1 MVEQDFSVNFQENP
15 NQRFVIEND
24 NADITTLIVSI
35 NETPSINSSSYSV
48 YSLAENVVEIGSS
61 DNVYW
66 IQENESGK
74 YELFFGNGRIGKKLV
89 HGSAIKI
96 QYLTTSGAVGNN
108 ISSGY
113 NFSDVIL
120 FLDKPMITS
129 MDFPKFNISSNKLK
143 ASISNRPF
151 SGRFKLITEQE
162 DWQVSDD
169 RNLKRIE
176 AKKVIFALKDADEMN
191 LDFYFQASNLGFSFL
206 HKIQGK
212 GPEKQNS
219 LILKGAIFN
228 SGMGGLE
235 ERYQPIKR
243 RTIMLEQ
250 LNVDLGFF
258 ELHCNDLV
266 AVNLLKF
273 TTEDDVD
280 CLLKLSSKEISKIKT
295 DDVSIQRI
303 INFVKLLLIIN
314 NTTKPAEP
322 QPIPIKLSLNKGLLY
337 INAIPIYQFPTQ
349 Y

>member
-1 MVEQDFSVNFQENP
+1 MKKK
-15 NQRFVIEND
+15 IY
-24 NADITTLIVSI
+24 TLTLILVA
-35 NETPSINSSSYSV
+35 V
-48 YSLAENVVEIGSS
+48 LSLLYFVWAWAANIQKEVLKKHLSREWALNLSDENITA
-61 DNVYW
+61 
-66 IQENESGK
+66 
-74 YELFFGNGRIGKKLV
+74 
-89 HGSAIKI
+89 HGFPFKFAIKMSNFNSRLKDTPLRLKFLRLEI
-96 QYLTTSGAVGNN
+96 VRL
-108 ISSGY
+108 IY

-212 GPEKQNS
+212 GSEKQNN

-228 SGMGGLE
+228 SSIGGPE
-235 ERYQPIKR
+235 ESDQPIKL

-258 ELHCNDLV
+258 ELHCNDAV

>member
-1 MVEQDFSVNFQENP
+1 MKKK
-15 NQRFVIEND
+15 IY
-24 NADITTLIVSI
+24 TLTLILVVVLSLLYFVWAWAANI
-35 NETPSINSSSYSV
+35 QKEVLKKYLSSEWALNLSD
-48 YSLAENVVEIGSS
+48 ENITA
-61 DNVYW
+61 
-66 IQENESGK
+66 
-74 YELFFGNGRIGKKLV
+74 
-89 HGSAIKI
+89 HGFPFKFAIKMSNFNSH
-96 QYLTTSGAVGNN
+96 LKDTSLRLEFLRLEIVRL
-108 ISSGY
+108 IY

-169 RNLKRIE
+169 RNSKRIE

-212 GPEKQNS
+212 GPEKQNK

-228 SGMGGLE
+228 SVMGGLE
-235 ERYQPIKR
+235 ERYQPINLK
-243 RTIMLEQ
+243 TIMLEQ

-258 ELHCNDLV
+258 ELDCNDIV

>member
-1 MVEQDFSVNFQENP
+1 MKKKIYTLTLILVVVLSLLYFVWAWAANIQKEVLKKHLSSEWELNLSDEN
-15 NQRFVIEND
+15 
-24 NADITTLIVSI
+24 ITTDGFPFKFGIKVSNFKSHLKDTPLRLEFLRLEIVRLI
-35 NETPSINSSSYSV
+35 
-48 YSLAENVVEIGSS
+48 
-61 DNVYW
+61 
-66 IQENESGK
+66 
-74 YELFFGNGRIGKKLV
+74 
-89 HGSAIKI
+89 
-96 QYLTTSGAVGNN
+96 
-108 ISSGY
+108 Y

-212 GPEKQNS
+212 GPEKQNK

-228 SGMGGLE
+228 SVMGGLE
-235 ERYQPIKR
+235 ERYQPINL

-258 ELHCNDLV
+258 ELHCNDIV

-314 NTTKPAEP
+314 NTTKPAES
-322 QPIPIKLSLNKGLLY
+322 QPIPIKLSLIKGLLY

>member
-1 MVEQDFSVNFQENP
+1 MKKK
-15 NQRFVIEND
+15 IY
-24 NADITTLIVSI
+24 TLTLILVAVLSLLYFVWAWAANI
-35 NETPSINSSSYSV
+35 QKEVLKKHLSSEWALNLSD
-48 YSLAENVVEIGSS
+48 ENITA
-61 DNVYW
+61 
-66 IQENESGK
+66 
-74 YELFFGNGRIGKKLV
+74 
-89 HGSAIKI
+89 HGFPFKFAIKMSNFNSRLKDTPLRLEFLRLEI
-96 QYLTTSGAVGNN
+96 VRL
-108 ISSGY
+108 IY

-129 MDFPKFNISSNKLK
+129 MNFPKFNISSNKLK

-212 GPEKQNS
+212 GPEKQNN

-235 ERYQPIKR
+235 ERYQPIKL

-250 LNVDLGFF
+250 LNMDLGFF
-258 ELHCNDLV
+258 ELHCNDIV
-266 AVNLLKF
+266 AVNFLKF

-280 CLLKLSSKEISKIKT
+280 CLLKLSSKDISKIKT